1 MKTFSIL
8 LLVLASIHAATT
20 FDATAFAV
28 AAVLFCREC
37 GRDVLRIWNGW
48 INEKETPVTVSPK
61 AKA

>member
-48 INEKETPVTVSPK
+48 INEKGDARDCPPES
-61 AKA
+61 

>member
-37 GRDVLRIWNGW
+37 GRGVLRIWNGW
-48 INEKETPVTVSPK
+48 INEKGR
-61 AKA
+61 A